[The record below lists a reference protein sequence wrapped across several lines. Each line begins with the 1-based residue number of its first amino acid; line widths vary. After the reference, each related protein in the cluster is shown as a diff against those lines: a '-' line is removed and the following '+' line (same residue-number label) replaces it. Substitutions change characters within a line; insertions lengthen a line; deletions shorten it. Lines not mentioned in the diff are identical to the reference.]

1 VRTTSL
7 NAMTLVTFG
16 PAGSVYEIDRP
27 RLGSGEMV
35 MGLGG
40 MGMSLLDGVM
50 EDERAYAKTLS
61 SWVQQVYE
69 GQCDMQAN
77 PHLFSL
83 PCVVFFPAK
92 RVEIPGDHPLKIRP
106 PHYKMYD
113 HSQATKR
120 KAFQISMTKADS
132 KQYSWLMDM
141 KIELPYITATLW
153 QKPARKKIAWMLLV
167 KNARVAQYTGSAHGL
182 HTFYLV
188 CQDVTEMMP
197 KDFLEPPEHPGLKRF
212 ANLAK

>member
-1 VRTTSL
+1 MRITSL
-7 NAMTLVTFG
+7 NAMTLITFG

-113 HSQATKR
+113 HSQEP
-120 KAFQISMTKADS
+120 S
-132 KQYSWLMDM
+132 
-141 KIELPYITATLW
+141 
-153 QKPARKKIAWMLLV
+153 AR
-167 KNARVAQYTGSAHGL
+167 RS
-182 HTFYLV
+182 
-188 CQDVTEMMP
+188 
-197 KDFLEPPEHPGLKRF
+197 RF
-212 ANLAK
+212 P